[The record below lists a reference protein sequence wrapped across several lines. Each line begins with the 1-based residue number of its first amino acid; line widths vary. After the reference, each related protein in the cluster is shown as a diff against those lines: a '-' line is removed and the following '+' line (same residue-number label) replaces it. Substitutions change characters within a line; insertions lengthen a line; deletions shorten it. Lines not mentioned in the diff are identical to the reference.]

1 MKRYAKLTK
10 QGIAFLLIF
19 ILVFS
24 FTNKPKQAE
33 AIDVSGLGSTIMGC
47 ANIGDTISDFVMSLG
62 KKDGIEGIGGR
73 GNDTGIEKSIKV
85 LDKQATKSLEK
96 QERIATRQER
106 TTNCLNGIAYV
117 ATKNAL
123 AVVTQ
128 KTVNWTNTG
137 LNGNPLYVVDSQSF
151 FQQLQ
156 ERELNSFIN
165 DLSSAGNAFGNQIAK
180 ELIQNQQAKNDR
192 NLRELRTDQKQKTGF
207 TSAEFE
213 EDFNNGGWNGFLN
226 YNLNSANNPLG
237 SRFVAQQKLGE
248 NQARATDAQKDELLW
263 NNGFLNIKKCADRPS
278 NSAATDGTDS
288 SITPTKN
295 TNKGNCRTFETQTP
309 GVIIQNQLALA
320 LGTPTRLLENADQI
334 NETLGS
340 VFDSLVNNL
349 FNKGLNDLG
358 KAQQEAGYGFGA
370 NNGFLQGDTYSGS
383 NIATL
388 GGTATGNLYNYET
401 SWFGIN
407 GDFDIRDMRQFDLII
422 KTQKDYIAKMADSLP
437 FLDKIIGPI
446 ARLDMCIPGPNAIWP
461 QETAEKVGA
470 LADEIAG
477 RTFNDNA
484 PQERIRKGI
493 VAVLSQVADGITIKG
508 FNLGWIED
516 VGTILTKVFGKN
528 TRQENINAEN
538 KQAEINFIIEGDE
551 YESNQYRLAEGILFS
566 FTEYSEKIKTTF
578 PNDENSLL
586 PVALDANPIVA
597 NLRNYDTNI
606 TDLKEL
612 YFQRKQETLL
622 MISRLNDLQSKIKP
636 MVQAARQRAFTWNR
650 INCPIAEASDPGGEL
665 PMNGTGTGSGG
676 TDSGGGGV
684 DPGPGSGGGTGAGTG
699 TVGHN
704 GPIGVLEVT
713 VITSPV
719 QGQVVQNGSSLQ
731 ITVDAP
737 STATKV
743 ALSVGLNLYSPVVIG
758 TDTTAPFVF
767 NWIVDNPGT
776 FHFTATSYNGTT
788 LLDTSPAVSITSQ

>member
-10 QGIAFLLIF
+10 QGITFLLIF

-73 GNDTGIEKSIKV
+73 GIDTAIEDQIATH
-85 LDKQATKSLEK
+85 DKESVKSLEK

-106 TTNCLNGIAYV
+106 TVNCLNGIAYV
-117 ATKNAL
+117 AAKNAL
-123 AVVTQ
+123 ATVTQ
-128 KTVNWTNTG
+128 KTVNWANTG

-192 NLRELRTDQKQKTGF
+192 NLRELRTDQKQKTGY
-207 TSAEFE
+207 TSQEFE

-237 SRFVAQQKLGE
+237 SRFVVQQKLGE

-278 NSAATDGTDS
+278 NSVATDGSTK
-288 SITPTKN
+288 PAKN

-309 GVIIQNQLALA
+309 GIIIQNQLALA

-349 FNKGLNDLG
+349 FNKGLKDLG
-358 KAQQEAGYGFGA
+358 KAQQEAGYGFGT
-370 NNGFLQGDTYSGS
+370 NNGFLQGDIYSGS
-383 NIATL
+383 NMVTL

-422 KTQKDYIAKMADSLP
+422 KTQKDYIIKMSLSLP
-437 FLDKIIGPI
+437 VLDGIIGPI
-446 ARLDMCIPGPNAIWP
+446 AKLDMCIPGPNAIW
-461 QETAEKVGA
+461 QQEVQQKVQNLIETALSETWGTPTP
-470 LADEIAG
+470 E
-477 RTFNDNA
+477 
-484 PQERIRKGI
+484 ERIRKAIAGD
-493 VAVLSQVADGITIKG
+493 LSQLADSINIMGVG
-508 FNLGWIED
+508 LGLIED
-516 VGTILTKVFGKN
+516 VGTLFTHIFNKN
-528 TRQENINAEN
+528 TRQENIDKDNA
-538 KQAEINFIIEGDE
+538 QALLNYAAAGNE
-551 YESNQYRLAEGILFS
+551 YTTNNYRLAQMLTVS
-566 FTEYSEKIKTTF
+566 Y
-578 PNDENSLL
+578 NDYATRVKESYPVDGSHAL
-586 PVALDANPIVA
+586 PVADEANPIVT
-597 NLRNYDTNI
+597 NLRNYDNNI
-606 TDLKEL
+606 SDLKTL
-612 YFQRKQETLL
+612 YYQRKQETSLI
-622 MISRLNDLQSKIKP
+622 ISRLNDLQGKIKP
-636 MVQAARQRAFTWNR
+636 IVTAARQRAGMWNIR
-650 INCPIAEASDPGGEL
+650 NCPQIAPNPGDVGLDPSIDLTGTGLGGTDAGGGVVSTGPGG
-665 PMNGTGTGSGG
+665 GTGTG
-676 TDSGGGGV
+676 V
-684 DPGPGSGGGTGAGTG
+684 DTGGTGAGTG
-699 TVGHN
+699 TGGN
-704 GPIGVLEVT
+704 
-713 VITSPV
+713 
-719 QGQVVQNGSSLQ
+719 
-731 ITVDAP
+731 
-737 STATKV
+737 
-743 ALSVGLNLYSPVVIG
+743 
-758 TDTTAPFVF
+758 
-767 NWIVDNPGT
+767 
-776 FHFTATSYNGTT
+776 
-788 LLDTSPAVSITSQ
+788 